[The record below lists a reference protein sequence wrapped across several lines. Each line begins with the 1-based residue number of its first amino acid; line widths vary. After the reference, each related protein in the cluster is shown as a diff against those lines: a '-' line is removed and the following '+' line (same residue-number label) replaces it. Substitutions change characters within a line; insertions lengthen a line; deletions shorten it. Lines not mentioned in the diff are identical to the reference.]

1 MSILDIEIKACLNFF
16 NNQGYVLDFSKKG
29 LDEFT
34 TREVGVPVCKTY
46 QKSRGE
52 SLIAYVYDTETPK
65 MNVIKLLAALIRYYE
80 LSGALQNDRSKD
92 PKRYQQY
99 ENCKAIIE
107 RESKALNE
115 KPLDLSDPNSFN
127 SDYIRDQIDLM
138 RKFQETNPTE
148 AIGKAKELIESYC
161 KTILEEEEIAVD
173 PKWNMTKLVDELF
186 KHFKLMP
193 SDIEDDIKGAKSIKQ
208 ILGSLKAITQ
218 GLAELRNF
226 YGSGHGKTSSYKGL
240 QPRHARLAVGS
251 ATVLIQ
257 FICDTHERNNLHI

>member
-1 MSILDIEIKACLNFF
+1 MSILDVEIEACLNFF

-46 QKSRGE
+46 QESRGR
-52 SLIAYVYDTETPK
+52 SLIAYVYDSDTPK
-65 MNVIKLLAALIRYYE
+65 RDVIKLFAALIRHYE
-80 LSGALQNDRSKD
+80 LSEALQNDRSKD
-92 PKRYQQY
+92 PIRYQQY
-99 ENCKAIIE
+99 VNCKAIVE
-107 RESKALNE
+107 RELNTLSE
-115 KPLDLSDPNSFN
+115 KPLDLSDPKSFN
-127 SDYIRDQIDLM
+127 SEYIRDQIDLM

-161 KTILEEEEIAVD
+161 KTILEKEEIAVD

-186 KHFKLMP
+186 KHFNIMP

-218 GLAELRNF
+218 GLAELRNL

-251 ATVLIQ
+251 AIVLIQ
-257 FICDTHERNNLHI
+257 FICDTYERNNLHT

>member
-1 MSILDIEIKACLNFF
+1 MSILDVEIDACLNFL
-16 NNQGYVLDFSKKG
+16 NDRGCVLDFPKKDF
-29 LDEFT
+29 DEFT
-34 TREVGVPVCKTY
+34 AREIGVPVCKIY
-46 QKSRGE
+46 QESRGK
-52 SLIAYVYDTETPK
+52 SLMAYVYDSETPK
-65 MNVIKLLAALIRYYE
+65 RNVIKLFAALIRHYE
-80 LSGALQNDRSKD
+80 LSEALQNDRSKD

-107 RESKALNE
+107 REYNALSE

-127 SDYIRDQIDLM
+127 SEYIRDQIDLM

-161 KTILEEEEIAVD
+161 KTILEEEEIAID

-193 SDIEDDIKGAKSIKQ
+193 SGIDDDIKGAKSIKQ
-208 ILGSLKAITQ
+208 ILGSLKAIIQ

-257 FICDTHERNNLHI
+257 FICDTYERNKLHT

>member
-1 MSILDIEIKACLNFF
+1 MSILDVEIDACLNFF
-16 NNQGYVLDFSKKG
+16 NDRGCVLDFAKKDF
-29 LDEFT
+29 DEFT
-34 TREVGVPVCKTY
+34 AREIGVPVCKTY
-46 QKSRGE
+46 QESRGK
-52 SLIAYVYDTETPK
+52 SLMAYVYDSETPK
-65 MNVIKLLAALIRYYE
+65 RNVIKLFAALIRHYE
-80 LSGALQNDRSKD
+80 LSEALQNDRSKD

-107 RESKALNE
+107 REFNALSE
-115 KPLDLSDPNSFN
+115 KPLDLSDPKSFN
-127 SDYIRDQIDLM
+127 SEYIRDQIDLM

-161 KTILEEEEIAVD
+161 KTILEEEKIAVD

-251 ATVLIQ
+251 AIVLIQ
-257 FICDTHERNNLHI
+257 FICDTYERNNLHS

>member
-1 MSILDIEIKACLNFF
+1 MSSLDVEIDACLNFF
-16 NNQGYVLDFSKKG
+16 NDRGCVLDFGKKDF
-29 LDEFT
+29 DEFT
-34 TREVGVPVCKTY
+34 AREIGVPVCKTY
-46 QKSRGE
+46 QESRGK
-52 SLIAYVYDTETPK
+52 SLMAYVYDSETPK
-65 MNVIKLLAALIRYYE
+65 RNVIKLFAALIRHYE
-80 LSGALQNDRSKD
+80 LSEALQNDRSNN

-107 RESKALNE
+107 REFNALGE

-127 SDYIRDQIDLM
+127 SEYIRDQIDLM

-161 KTILEEEEIAVD
+161 KTILEEEKIAVD

-240 QPRHARLAVGS
+240 QQRHARLAVGS
-251 ATVLIQ
+251 AIVLIQ
-257 FICDTHERNNLHI
+257 FICDTHERNKLHP

>member
-1 MSILDIEIKACLNFF
+1 MSILDVEIEACLNFF

-34 TREVGVPVCKTY
+34 TREIGVPVCKRY
-46 QKSRGE
+46 QESRGK
-52 SLIAYVYDTETPK
+52 SLMAYVYDSETPK
-65 MNVIKLLAALIRYYE
+65 RDVIKLFVALIRHYE
-80 LSGALQNDRSKD
+80 LSEALQNDRSKD
-92 PKRYQQY
+92 PIRYQQY
-99 ENCKAIIE
+99 VNCKAIVE
-107 RESKALNE
+107 RELNTLSE
-115 KPLDLSDPNSFN
+115 KPLDLSDPKSFN
-127 SDYIRDQIDLM
+127 SEYIRDQIDLM

-161 KTILEEEEIAVD
+161 KTILEEEKIAVD

-186 KHFKLMP
+186 KHFNIMP

-251 ATVLIQ
+251 AIVLIQ
-257 FICDTHERNNLHI
+257 FICDTYERNKLHT